1 MPNARVFLKIGYII
15 MQATFS
21 FDKHEIFHWDCL
33 NSTGSSD
40 AFESSSGS
48 FSSGL
53 AKLWS
58 SYFVSF
64 TEQELENEEDMHKMS
79 F

>member
-1 MPNARVFLKIGYII
+1 MPNATVFLKIGYINA
-15 MQATFS
+15 ATFS
-21 FDKHEIFHWDCL
+21 FDKHEIFHWDYF

-40 AFESSSGS
+40 AFWSSSGS
-48 FSSGL
+48 FSSGFS
-53 AKLWS
+53 KLLS

-64 TEQELENEEDMHKMS
+64 AEHELENEDDMHKMG

>member
-1 MPNARVFLKIGYII
+1 MPNATVFLRIGDIN
-15 MQATFS
+15 AVTFS
-21 FDKHEIFHWDCL
+21 FDKHGIFHWDYL
-33 NSTGSSD
+33 NSTGSSE
-40 AFESSSGS
+40 AFKSSSGS

-53 AKLWS
+53 SKLLS

-64 TEQELENEEDMHKMS
+64 ADHELENEDDMHKMS

>member
-1 MPNARVFLKIGYII
+1 

-33 NSTGSSD
+33 NSTGTSD
-40 AFESSSGS
+40 AFKSSSGS
-48 FSSGL
+48 FSSRL
-53 AKLWS
+53 SSKLLS
-58 SYFVSF
+58 SYFGSF
-64 TEQELENEEDMHKMS
+64 TKHELENEDMHKMN